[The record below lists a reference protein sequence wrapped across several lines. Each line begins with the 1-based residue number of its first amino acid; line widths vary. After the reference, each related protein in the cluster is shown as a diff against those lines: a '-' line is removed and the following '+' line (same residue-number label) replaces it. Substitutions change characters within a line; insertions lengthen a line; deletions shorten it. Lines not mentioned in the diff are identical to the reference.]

1 MTTFARTFSHTA
13 FDTAFGPVTL
23 AATGDGVI
31 RCSLP
36 DSDPGAVVEE
46 VAARTGLTPHEG
58 GATVDGPADQIIS
71 FLAGESTGFDVA
83 LDWRLIGGFHR
94 EVLKA
99 TTTIPRGETASYG
112 EVAIMAGSPGAA
124 RAVGTAMSRNPIAL
138 IVPCHRVIRAD
149 GSIGGYGGGAHS
161 IELKQRLLDL
171 ERPG

>member
-1 MTTFARTFSHTA
+1 MTTFARTFAHTA

-23 AATGDGVI
+23 AATEEGVI

-36 DSDPGAVVEE
+36 DSDPDAVVEE
-46 VAARTGLTPHEG
+46 VATRTGLIPEEG
-58 GATVDGPADQIIS
+58 GAPVDEPADQIVS
-71 FLAGESTGFDVA
+71 FLAGERTEFDLA

-99 TTTIPRGETASYG
+99 TTTIPRGQTASYG

-124 RAVGTAMSRNPIAL
+124 RAVGTAMARNPIAL

-149 GSIGGYGGGAHS
+149 GSIGGYGGGANS
-161 IELKQRLLDL
+161 VRLKQRLLAL
-171 ERPG
+171 ERSD